1 MRIPPCLSLAPV
13 SDKRVPAPSAVFR
26 FRCRCHLPL
35 IPPTDPA
42 VLAAAATGSPAGAA
56 QAVCGQRIPGDG
68 LTITNSPS
76 GARYC
81 VTGATPPKPDA
92 DPKGTS

>member
-1 MRIPPCLSLAPV
+1 MP
-13 SDKRVPAPSAVFR
+13 DKRVPAPSAVFR
-26 FRCRCHLPL
+26 CRCRCHLPL

-42 VLAAAATGSPAGAA
+42 VLAAAATGSPAGAV

-81 VTGATPPKPDA
+81 VTGATSPKPDA